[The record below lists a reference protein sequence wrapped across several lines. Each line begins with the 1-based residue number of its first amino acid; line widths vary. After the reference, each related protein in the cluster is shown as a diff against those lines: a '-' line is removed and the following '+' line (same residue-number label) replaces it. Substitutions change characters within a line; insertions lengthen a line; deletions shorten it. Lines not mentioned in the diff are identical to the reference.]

1 LKGKHDD
8 ADNPTAAAAAAAAGH
23 VAKSYPAVFDTEFKP
38 PYDSNVL
45 HADDKNPAAAA
56 AGYVAKSYPAVFDT
70 EFKRPTPLPAKLQ
83 AVVSPAAQPAL
94 QCAVLTAN
102 GEKDVILGRLY
113 SK

>member
-1 LKGKHDD
+1 M
-8 ADNPTAAAAAAAAGH
+8 
-23 VAKSYPAVFDTEFKP
+23 Y
-38 PYDSNVL
+38 
-45 HADDKNPAAAA
+45 AA

>member
-1 LKGKHDD
+1 MSP
-8 ADNPTAAAAAAAAGH
+8 ASIANVPAAGH
-23 VAKSYPAVFDTEFKP
+23 VAKSYPAV
-38 PYDSNVL
+38 L
-45 HADDKNPAAAA
+45 HTQVQNLILLPWVSQMSPASIANAPAA
-56 AGYVAKSYPAVFDT
+56 GHVAKSYPAVFDT

-83 AVVSPAAQPAL
+83 AVVSPTAQPAL